1 MRRRFDL
8 GRREPKRIRQV
19 VEAGTVAAAD
29 TEDNSAGK
37 QKRQNVA
44 WLEQPRPPDA
54 LVTDDPTNGRPT
66 AYTRSKGAFQ
76 FNFTNA

>member
-1 MRRRFDL
+1 M
-8 GRREPKRIRQV
+8 
-19 VEAGTVAAAD
+19 AAYAKHD
-29 TEDNSAGK
+29 STCCEE
-37 QKRQNVA
+37 RQNVA
-44 WLEQPRPPDA
+44 SLHYSPPDA